1 MNTTGKWS
9 GKKVMIAL
17 AIAGAVFVAST
28 VGIKAVHDRLIVP
41 MATAA
46 ADDPELNILFFDIF
60 VGVCVLLVIL
70 VWWALRGFVAQ
81 YHPAKDR
88 KSRQEQEQLKRHE
101 ETLELAMQA
110 SRAGYFDRRWDY
122 EEIYWSPRL
131 LEILGIT
138 DPDFKPTTSSF
149 DEILHP
155 DDRPQLLKE
164 VRAFQASDTTLDTEC
179 RVIHENGHYIW
190 VQLKAMIQRDESD
203 QPARS
208 VGFVIDISDRKRIEH
223 ELEARKKMFEDV
235 ATAAGEYIWEFDQ
248 HGVFTFVSDR
258 VELVLG
264 YDAKDVLGRRPID
277 FMDSKQA
284 KRVMIDFARITRG
297 QESFKGFE
305 VPGLKRD
312 GTTVWQQLS
321 GTPVLDSA
329 GEMVGYRG
337 VSRDITA
344 QKNAEL
350 AVARSEKKFRDLIE
364 GSIQGLVVHR
374 RYKPLFINDS
384 YAHMVGYGSGA
395 EMLNRISSLLEVLPP
410 EFAVKSDEFWAHSMS
425 GALDGQI
432 VRGAVLNKHGRTVWT
447 EAIGRVVDWDGEP
460 AFQITVIDVTEQQ
473 EAENALLESEE
484 RFRVVAENAKD
495 LITIRNPDGALMYA
509 SPSAFVMTGYSP
521 EELINSPPG
530 SLTYED
536 DKEKID
542 QRRMARASGKEKAG
556 SSLLW
561 RLRRK
566 DGHVI
571 WLETS
576 SSTLPLKEGEF
587 QPRVLSMSRDVTDRV
602 EREREMEA
610 AQDRLTRQAQEL
622 SELAIRLEE
631 ERERAEDA
639 NIAKSQFLAMMS
651 HELRTPMTGVLG
663 MVDLLN
669 RTKVDD
675 SQRDMLK
682 TLHRSA
688 SALLELLN
696 DILDFSKIE
705 AGELELEIIDFRLSD
720 LMRDVGEL
728 FDPVLSLKGLT
739 LNVNINEGVDDVV
752 RGDPTRL
759 RQVLLNLIGNANK
772 FTEAGGVTVNVKQD
786 DSLSEAINLRFEVID
801 TGIGIA
807 SKNQNNLFNAFVQAE
822 SNTTR
827 KFGGTGLGLAICKK
841 LVEAMGGVIW
851 VDSDLGKGSTFTFT
865 CPLNVGDALA
875 ADANRPG
882 VTPSEDLK
890 LASLSILVVED
901 NSTTQMLVRT
911 MLEREGHTVDTADN
925 GAIAVDMAQE
935 NDFDIILMDMQ
946 MPVMDGPEAIQKIRA
961 LPGKIATCPI
971 IALTADAIREHRQRY
986 LESGANVIVTKP
998 ITWPVLFAQ
1007 MAQLTGH
1014 DHAAADAG
1022 GDLAPANT
1030 GGDSNAR
1037 GAAYQDFPLVDSSM
1051 LEALLEV
1058 LDKQTLAPMLKNF
1071 KHGLEKYM
1079 NDLDHLVD
1087 EKNFDQSKRTGHA
1100 LKGLSAQFGAA
1111 RVSAIAKTI
1120 EESAEDIQHVSDLL
1134 PLLRQSINETLSEFD
1149 SRE

>member
-1 MNTTGKWS
+1 MHKTGKRS
-9 GKKVMIAL
+9 VKNVMVAL
-17 AIAGAVFVAST
+17 ALSVAIFLVSAVS
-28 VGIKAVHDRLIVP
+28 IKSLHDRIIVP
-41 MATAA
+41 MATA
-46 ADDPELNILFFDIF
+46 ADDPELNILIFNIF
-60 VGVCVLLVIL
+60 VGVSVLLAIL
-70 VWWALRGFVAQ
+70 VWWALRGFIAER
-81 YHPAKDR
+81 HAAKDR
-88 KSRQEQEQLKRHE
+88 ERREEQEQLKRNE
-101 ETLELAMQA
+101 ETLELAIQA
-110 SRAGYFDRRWDY
+110 SRAGYFDRRWDC

-138 DPDFKPTTSSF
+138 DPDFKPTISSF
-149 DEILHP
+149 DEIVHP
-155 DDRPQLLKE
+155 EDRPQVLKD
-164 VRAFQASDTTLDTEC
+164 VRAYQESNVTLDTEC
-179 RVIHENGHYIW
+179 RVLHADGHYIW
-190 VQLKAMIQRDESD
+190 VQLKAMIQRDESGR
-203 QPARS
+203 PVRS
-208 VGFVIDISDRKRIEH
+208 IGFIIDISDRKHIEL
-223 ELEARKKMFEDV
+223 EREARKKMYQDV
-235 ATAAGEYIWEFDQ
+235 ATAAGEYIWEFDR

-264 YDAKDVLGRRPID
+264 YESKDVVGRRPTD
-277 FMDSKQA
+277 FMDPKEA
-284 KRVMIDFARITRG
+284 KRVVVEFARITRG
-297 QESFKGFE
+297 REAFKGFE
-305 VPGLKRD
+305 VPGIRQD
-312 GTTVWQQLS
+312 GTAVWQQLS

-329 GEMVGYRG
+329 GEMIGYRG

-350 AVARSEKKFRDLIE
+350 AVARSEEKFRNLIE

-384 YAHMVGYGSGA
+384 YARMVGYKTGA
-395 EMLNRISSLLEVLPP
+395 EMMDRVSSMLEILPP
-410 EFAVKSDEFWAHSMS
+410 EFAVKSDEFWERSMS
-425 GALDGQI
+425 GTLDGQI
-432 VRGAVLNKHGRTVWT
+432 VRGVVINKHGRTMWT
-447 EAIGRVVDWDGEP
+447 DAIGRVVDWDGEP
-460 AFQITVIDVTEQQ
+460 AFQITVIDVTDQQ
-473 EAENALLESEE
+473 EARNALLESEE

-509 SPSAFVMTGYSP
+509 SPSAFMMTGYAP
-521 EELINSPPG
+521 EELINSPIG
-530 SLTYED
+530 SLTYEE
-536 DKEKID
+536 DKEKMD
-542 QRRMARASGKEKAG
+542 QRWLVHSSSQKTVSG
-556 SSLLW
+556 SLLW

-566 DGHVI
+566 DRQVI

-576 SSTLPLKEGEF
+576 SSTLPLKEGES
-587 QPRVLSMSRDVTDRV
+587 QPRVLSMSRDVTDRI

-720 LMRDVGEL
+720 LMKDVGE
-728 FDPVLSLKGLT
+728 FFAPVLSLKGLT
-739 LNVNINEGVDDVV
+739 LSVNIAEGVDDVV
-752 RGDPTRL
+752 RGDPTRV

-786 DSLSEAINLRFEVID
+786 NNLSGAINLRFEVID

-851 VDSDLGKGSTFTFT
+851 VDSDLGQGSTFTFT
-865 CPLNVGDALA
+865 CPLTVGDALA

-882 VTPSEDLK
+882 VAPSENLK
-890 LASLSILVVED
+890 LAALCILVVED

-911 MLEREGHTVDTADN
+911 MLEREGHTVVTADN
-925 GAIAVDMAQE
+925 GAIAMDMAQE
-935 NDFDIILMDMQ
+935 NNFDIILMDMQ
-946 MPVMDGPEAIQKIRA
+946 MPVMDGPEAMQKIRA

-971 IALTADAIREHRQRY
+971 IALTADAIRGHRQRY

-998 ITWPVLFAQ
+998 ITWPILFAQ

-1014 DHAAADAG
+1014 DHAADNAG
-1022 GDLAPANT
+1022 EDLSPANT
-1030 GGDSNAR
+1030 GGDSNVT
-1037 GAAYQDFPLVDSSM
+1037 GAAYQEFPLVDSSM

-1058 LDKQTLAPMLKNF
+1058 LDKETLAPMLKNF

-1079 NDLDHLVD
+1079 NDLDYLVD
-1087 EKNFDQSKRTGHA
+1087 AKNLIQSKRTGHA

-1134 PLLRQSINETLSEFD
+1134 PLLRQSINETVSEFD